1 MKQTKRKEKKSEMI
15 GFECRGT
22 SHTIVLLCADGLQV
36 NVSVDGHLSA
46 LHHVQEVF
54 SEGGEL

>member
-1 MKQTKRKEKKSEMI
+1 MKNEKKTI

-22 SHTIVLLCADGLQV
+22 SHTTVVLCAGGLQV
-36 NVSVDGHLSA
+36 NVSMDCHLSA
-46 LHHVQEVF
+46 LNHVQEVF